1 MKKFN
6 FSFTWATIKLIFSL
20 LILGLDFSINA
31 QQKEFIP
38 DLMKVNDSTVWS
50 VFNRKV
56 VNNGAVYLDGGN
68 GDGILWLNDFNF
80 ANGRIELD
88 IKGKNEIGKSFVG
101 FAFHGLNDSIY
112 DAIYFRPFN
121 FKNSERSNH
130 SVQYISHPK
139 FTWYKLRDEN
149 PGKYENSVKPVP
161 NPDEWFHAT
170 IVIEYPVVKVFVDNA
185 EEPSLI
191 INQLSSRKAGR
202 LGFWVGNTSEGFYKN
217 LKIIS
222 NL

>member
-6 FSFTWATIKLIFSL
+6 FFSNYATIKLIVALF
-20 LILGLDFSINA
+20 ILCIDFSMSA

-38 DLMKVNDSTVWS
+38 DLLKVKDSTIWS
-50 VFNRKV
+50 PFNRKV
-56 VNNGAVYLDGGN
+56 VYNGAVYLDERN
-68 GDGILWLNDFNF
+68 GDGMLWLKNFNF

-88 IKGKNEIGKSFVG
+88 LKGKNETGKSFIGV
-101 FAFHGLNDSIY
+101 AFHGLNDSTY

-121 FKNSERSNH
+121 FKNTERSNH

-149 PGKYENSVKPVP
+149 PGKYENNVKPVP

-191 INQLSSRKAGR
+191 VNQLSSRKAGR
-202 LGFWVGNTSEGFYKN
+202 LGLWVGNTSDGLFKN
-217 LKIIS
+217 LKVIS
-222 NL
+222 N

>member
-1 MKKFN
+1 MKKFTFSNPNATLKLILALFILCLN
-6 FSFTWATIKLIFSL
+6 FSS
-20 LILGLDFSINA
+20 SA

-50 VFNRKV
+50 IFNRKV
-56 VNNGAVYLDGGN
+56 VYNGAVYLDGRD
-68 GDGILWLNDFNF
+68 GDGMLWLRDFNF

-88 IKGKNEIGKSFVG
+88 IKGKNEAGKSFVG
-101 FAFHGLNDSIY
+101 VSFHGLNDSTY

-121 FKNSERSNH
+121 FRNAERSNH

-139 FTWYKLRDEN
+139 FTWYKLRDGN

-191 INQLSSRKAGR
+191 VNQLSSRKAGR
-202 LGFWVGNTSEGFYKN
+202 LGLWAGNTSEGFYKN

-222 NL
+222 N

>member
-1 MKKFN
+1 MKKINLSFN
-6 FSFTWATIKLIFSL
+6 FAILKLIFAL
-20 LILGLDFSINA
+20 FILCIDFSISA
-31 QQKEFIP
+31 QQKEYSP
-38 DLMKVNDSTVWS
+38 DLIKVSDSTVWS
-50 VFNRKV
+50 IFNRKV
-56 VNNGAVYLDGGN
+56 VYNGAVYLDAKN
-68 GDGILWLNDFNF
+68 GDGMLWLKDFNF
-80 ANGRIELD
+80 ANGKIDLD
-88 IKGKNEIGKSFVG
+88 IKGKNETGKSFVG
-101 FAFHGLNDSIY
+101 IAFHGLNDSTY

-191 INQLSSRKAGR
+191 VNQLSSRKAGR

-217 LKIIS
+217 LKILS
-222 NL
+222 N